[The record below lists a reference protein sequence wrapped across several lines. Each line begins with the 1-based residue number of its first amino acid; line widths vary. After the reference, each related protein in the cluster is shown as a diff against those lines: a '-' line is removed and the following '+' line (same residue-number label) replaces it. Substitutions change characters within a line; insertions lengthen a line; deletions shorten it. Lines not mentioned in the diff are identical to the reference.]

1 MAYATAEQRHQK
13 QAAHEGSF
21 DTAQRLMSLLRSEYS
36 PRALESSFACE
47 ACENR
52 LVQVARDY
60 DAEIN
65 EHHDDEYYKT
75 LARGTLHQY
84 LDNWKDKTQGEDD
97 RGKRLGKSVAAEDT
111 WDNIKNTISGIHW

>member
-13 QAAHEGSF
+13 QASHEGSF
-21 DTAQRLMSLLRSEYS
+21 DTTQRLMSLLRAEYS
-36 PRALESSFACE
+36 PHSLESSFACE

-52 LVQVARDY
+52 LAQVARDY

-65 EHHDDEYYKT
+65 EHHDDMYYKT
-75 LARGTLHQY
+75 LAHETLYRY

>member
-1 MAYATAEQRHQK
+1 MAYATVEQRHQK

-21 DTAQRLMSLLRSEYS
+21 DTTQRLMSLLRSEYS
-36 PRALESSFACE
+36 PRSLESSFACE

-52 LVQVARDY
+52 LAQVARDY

-65 EHHDDEYYKT
+65 EHHDNEYYKK
-75 LARGTLHQY
+75 LARGTLHRY
-84 LDNWKDKTQGEDD
+84 LDNWENKTQGEDD

>member
-1 MAYATAEQRHQK
+1 MAYATVEQRHQK
-13 QAAHEGSF
+13 QASHEGSF
-21 DTAQRLMSLLRSEYS
+21 DTTQRLMSLLRSEYS
-36 PRALESSFACE
+36 PHSLESSFACE

-52 LVQVARDY
+52 LAQVARDY

-65 EHHDDEYYKT
+65 EYHDDEYYKK
-75 LARGTLHQY
+75 LARGTLHRY
-84 LDNWKDKTQGEDD
+84 LDNWKNKTQGEDD